1 MLIKRYCVQAID
13 TALKTH
19 LAEHGQPI
27 FWLIVASDMQT
38 AWNKFC
44 TQRFGVLKPNP
55 ADYDISLERE
65 QRT

>member
-1 MLIKRYCVQAID
+1 MLIKRYKVIAIEP
-13 TALKTH
+13 ALRAH

-27 FWLIVASDMQT
+27 FWSVVANDMHS

-44 TQRFGVLKPNP
+44 TQRFGVLKPNA

-65 QRT
+65 